1 MLDLLNLERRS
12 GTRIIIYVLAAAI
25 IGGSLL
31 YSNFLAERLSEKEA
45 KAIKRYTDAVDFV
58 GNFDQPSEE
67 DGTEEALIA
76 IESMLGFIIEQ
87 QLSLDESSEIP
98 LVLVGETDTS
108 FNNLTISEDAK
119 KKAAELTEVIKNFK
133 ELHDP
138 IKVEY
143 TPGRFQ
149 TVYYGESFILSR
161 LRWFPVIQ
169 LLVAFG
175 FIGVVFVGFVI
186 AKRNEQNR
194 VWVGL
199 AKETA
204 HQLGTPVSSLMA
216 WTELLRM
223 KARPGDEEMIEE
235 IEKDVQRL
243 ETITERFSK
252 IGSKPEL
259 VSINLDEFLNRS
271 AEYISKRMTRRGSI
285 KVKVENDLPTDSHL
299 RVNPQLF
306 DWVIENLLKNALDAI
321 QTKEGEINIK
331 ASGRGNQY
339 FIDVSDTGKGIPK
352 GNFKKVFE
360 PGFTTKKRGWG
371 LGLSLTKRIVENY
384 HKGSIF
390 VKASELEKGTTFRIQ
405 LPM

>member
-1 MLDLLNLERRS
+1 MLELLNLERRS
-12 GTRIIIYVLAAAI
+12 GTRIIIYVLAATI

-45 KAIKRYTDAVDFV
+45 KAIKRYTDAIDFV
-58 GNFDQPSEE
+58 GNFDQPSED
-67 DGTEEALIA
+67 DGMEEARIA

-98 LVLVGETDTS
+98 LILVGEQDTS
-108 FNNLTISEDAK
+108 YNNLKLSEDPK
-119 KKAAELTEVIKNFK
+119 KRASELTEYITGFRQ
-133 ELHDP
+133 LHDS
-138 IKVEY
+138 IRVEY
-143 TPGRFQ
+143 VKDHFQ
-149 TVYYGESFILSR
+149 YVYYGESFILRR

-223 KARPGDEEMIEE
+223 KAREGDEEMIQE
-235 IEKDVQRL
+235 IEKDVKRL

-259 VSINLDEFLNRS
+259 VPINLDEFLRRS

-285 KVKVENDLPTDSHL
+285 QVKVENELAVDSFL
-299 RVNPQLF
+299 SVNPQLF

-321 QTKEGEINIK
+321 QTKEGEIIIR
-331 ASGRGNQY
+331 ASRRGAQY
-339 FIDVSDTGKGIPK
+339 FIDVSDTGKGISK

-384 HKGSIF
+384 HKGSVF
-390 VKASELEKGTTFRIQ
+390 VKASELGKGTTFRIQ
-405 LPM
+405 LPV